1 MKKREILLLSALTF
15 SVGTI
20 FGFLISP
27 VKKGLGNGCGTTTN
41 NYYGEKDKEDNELI
55 DENCEN
61 VE

>member
-20 FGFLISP
+20 FGFLLSP

-41 NYYGEKDKEDNELI
+41 NYYGEKDEEENELV
-55 DENCEN
+55 DKTCED